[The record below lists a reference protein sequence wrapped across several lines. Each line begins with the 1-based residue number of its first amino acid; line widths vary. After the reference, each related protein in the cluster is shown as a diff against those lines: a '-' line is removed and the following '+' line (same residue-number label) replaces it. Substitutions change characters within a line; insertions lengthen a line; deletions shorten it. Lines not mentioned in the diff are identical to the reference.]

1 MKANEFIKK
10 YGVDEA
16 KYFVD
21 KVIDHI
27 SMGDDFKAEE
37 LKRLI
42 ESHDLVKSYNGIYGA
57 KNTLK
62 LFLSSIEIGLY
73 HGIDGVNS
81 EFEIPRLKQAIADV
95 ESYL

>member
-1 MKANEFIKK
+1 MRANEFIKK
-10 YGVDEA
+10 YGVEEA

-42 ESHDLVKSYNGIYGA
+42 ESHELVQKMG
-57 KNTLK
+57 
-62 LFLSSIEIGLY
+62 
-73 HGIDGVNS
+73 GIDKARK
-81 EFEIPRLKQAIADV
+81 IAIKEGDLGHIINEGLILRSIRDM
-95 ESYL
+95 ESCQ